1 MKTPLQLRQYLTLFN
16 SKRIDNITNTFNTLF
31 TDNNENDYINIT
43 QINNVLLL
51 HKIKII
57 LHHILYRL
65 MISIIVFVNDFY
77 IETH

>member
-16 SKRIDNITNTFNTLF
+16 STRIDNITNTFNTLF

-51 HKIKII
+51 HKIKMII
-57 LHHILYRL
+57 HHILYRL